1 MPKPPTITKAFLQ
14 KIKWDNEGTVVQESQ
29 EVVPVQFNPESLK
42 LAFSNQLAGDK
53 NKGGSAIQ
61 FSSRGTTKLSFEM
74 WFDVTAQTSAGKREK
89 DVRKLTEKVTAFMQ
103 TTESGT
109 GRNTKY
115 TPPGCRFQWGTFL
128 FEGVMESVNETLEF
142 FSESGEPLRA
152 SVSVSLV
159 KQDVKVRYP
168 AQGRQGS
175 AGTRPQQQARD
186 GDSVQAMSARQG
198 CEDNWQERA
207 QEQGVED
214 PLRMRAGSSLPSGQ
228 SSIGRE

>member
-1 MPKPPTITKAFLQ
+1 MPKPQNITKAFLQ
-14 KIKWDNEGTVVQESQ
+14 KIQWDSNGQVSQEDP

-42 LAFSNQLAGDK
+42 LAFSNQIAGDN

-74 WFDVTAQTSAGKREK
+74 WFDVTAPAPGEERQN
-89 DVRKLTEKVTAFMQ
+89 DVRKLTEKVIAFMQ

-109 GRNTKY
+109 GRNAKY

-142 FSESGEPLRA
+142 FSEDGKPLRG

-159 KQDVKVRYP
+159 KQDVKVNYAP
-168 AQGRQGS
+168 SGRPDT
-175 AGTRPQQQARD
+175 AGTRPQQQARE
-186 GDSVQAMSARQG
+186 GDSVQSMSARQG
-198 CEDNWQERA
+198 RPEDWQERA
-207 QEQGVED
+207 QDEGVED
-214 PLRMRAGSSLPSGQ
+214 PLRMPAGSSLPSGAH
-228 SSIGRE
+228 